1 MNEFKVYKTI
11 HFSNEQ
17 ANQIT
22 TMHHKYYNTNQ
33 GTYMYYNVVEMNND
47 PKHNFYILG
56 LLDDQVIASLFVD
69 TYRDYENNQRIN
81 NYDEYLISS
90 LMVDKDYQK
99 KGYGTK
105 LIEATIKILKEE
117 NATKI
122 CAFACN
128 NSKKLFE
135 NLGLPKNENIKSF
148 GSIVPGDDT
157 DVYYEL
163 NIESNFFLAP
173 INETDVS
180 FVADSMYNKLW
191 EYVDENLKL
200 PLSLLPT
207 ISMYKQEILKI
218 ATYDNALVKLIRCNK
233 MVAGYTYMYYHDYDL
248 PNKESH
254 HYVTLS
260 FYLKDD
266 YLYKSAIK
274 TIVDEAILF
283 FKQNK
288 ENHHIQYI
296 KVVLNKWNIIMKN
309 YNFYKRCLLELGFKQ
324 KDNELFILDVE

>member
-22 TMHHKYYNTNQ
+22 TMHHKYYNTTQ
-33 GTYMYYNVVEMNND
+33 GTYMYYNVVEMNKD

-122 CAFACN
+122 CAFACD

-135 NLGLPKNENIKSF
+135 NLGFTKNENIKSF

-191 EYVDENLKL
+191 EYIDENLKL

-248 PNKESH
+248 PNNESH

-274 TIVDEAILF
+274 TVVDEAILF

-324 KDNELFILDVE
+324 KDNELFTLDVE